1 VKNKSLQILKVSIV
15 AVVFVCI
22 LVFAFLVFYFNKK
35 NTESVYEVGS
45 IYMEEMSEHISSH
58 FNSSVNRWIRL
69 LEEIEENVDEVDGE
83 KSHEAML
90 KALEN
95 NGRARD
101 FKSLGLCSEDG
112 TIELIY
118 GDGIAPLATEPFLE
132 AVKTDGRR
140 IGRAVNASGEEMVSI
155 GLPASYTMSDGK
167 KSVAL
172 IGTLAKSDLT
182 EILNPD
188 RADSLVFSVV
198 ICNTGDILIQNG
210 DVTEDNYF
218 DRIRTRFKPYGK
230 DSVED
235 YVSELE
241 RAIETGESYTD
252 VFYIGDELRYMYF
265 ASLPY
270 SNWNL
275 ITIMPD
281 GFLRETINENN
292 TSLTVTSLACCGI
305 VIILLLIVFVH
316 YFKMSTRQLKEVE
329 RARQAAINASKAK
342 SEFLS
347 NMSHDIRTPM
357 NAIVGMTAIAASDV
371 DDKRQV
377 QNCLKKISLSSKHML
392 GLINDILDMSKI
404 ESGKLTLNVE
414 MVSLREVMDSIVS
427 VVQPQLKAKKQKF
440 DVFISDIS
448 VENVYCDS
456 VRLDQIIL
464 NLMSNAIKFTPE
476 GGSVSI
482 CLNEEDSPR
491 GEDYIRVHLRVKDNG
506 IGMSPEF
513 VDKIFDSF
521 TREDSARVYKTEGTG
536 LGMAITKYI
545 VDAMEGS
552 IDVQSEQGKGTEF
565 RVTLDLERAAAQE
578 ENMELPK
585 VSVLLVDDDVRLCK
599 SAVALLGEMG
609 VNAEYTI
616 DGETALR
623 IVEDR
628 HRRHKDFQI
637 ILLDWKMPGIDGI
650 ETARRVRRIMG
661 ETVPILLI
669 SAYDWSEVESEAR
682 VAGIDSFISKPLFKS
697 TLYYGLKPFTDS
709 DESVRNADAATVDLK
724 GKHIIVAEDNDIN
737 WEIALALLSAYGPEI
752 ERAENGSVCVEK
764 FKQSREGYYSAI
776 LMDIRMP
783 VMTGYEAT
791 EAIRSLKR
799 GDNDIPI
806 IAMTADA
813 FSEDIDRCIKC
824 GMNAHIAKPID
835 VEEIVKVLARY
846 L

>member
-1 VKNKSLQILKVSIV
+1 
-15 AVVFVCI
+15 
-22 LVFAFLVFYFNKK
+22 
-35 NTESVYEVGS
+35 
-45 IYMEEMSEHISSH
+45 
-58 FNSSVNRWIRL
+58 
-69 LEEIEENVDEVDGE
+69 
-83 KSHEAML
+83 
-90 KALEN
+90 
-95 NGRARD
+95 
-101 FKSLGLCSEDG
+101 
-112 TIELIY
+112 
-118 GDGIAPLATEPFLE
+118 
-132 AVKTDGRR
+132 
-140 IGRAVNASGEEMVSI
+140 
-155 GLPASYTMSDGK
+155 
-167 KSVAL
+167 
-172 IGTLAKSDLT
+172 
-182 EILNPD
+182 
-188 RADSLVFSVV
+188 
-198 ICNTGDILIQNG
+198 
-210 DVTEDNYF
+210 
-218 DRIRTRFKPYGK
+218 
-230 DSVED
+230 VED